1 MPSVPPHILPH
12 VLTDLRSRIARLAR
26 DPARRRAPA
35 IRFGLPALDRHLPDG
50 GLAIGA
56 LHEAAGTGPDTEH
69 AAAAAL
75 FAAGALARLRGP
87 VLWVLTRDDLFAPA
101 LAGVGLH
108 PDRLILAEA
117 GKQVLSVMEEGL
129 RHPGLAGVVGE
140 LDGRLTLTASR
151 RLQLAAEASGV
162 TAIVLR
168 RSRRQ
173 NPFRA
178 HSHDPSRAH
187 SHDLSRAHSH
197 DDPILAE
204 PNAAVTR
211 WRLAALPSAP
221 PLPRPLLG
229 APDVPGLGR
238 ARWRLELL
246 RCRGGDPAT
255 WIVEACDATGHLALV
270 AELSD
275 RSAAPLPGS
284 RTVGRHVVDGH
295 VVNGH
300 VADGRAIDGH
310 VGNRRAAG

>member
-1 MPSVPPHILPH
+1 VKSMPTIQTH
-12 VLTDLRSRIARLAR
+12 VLTDLRSRIARIAR

-35 IRFGLPALDRHLPDG
+35 IRFGIAALDRHLPDG

-87 VLWVLTRDDLFAPA
+87 VLWALTRDDLFAPA

-129 RHPGLAGVVGE
+129 RHRGLAGVVGE

-168 RSRRQ
+168 RARR
-173 NPFRA
+173 
-178 HSHDPSRAH
+178 
-187 SHDLSRAHSH
+187 H
-197 DDPILAE
+197 DDPALAE

-211 WRLAALPSAP
+211 WRLTALPSAP
-221 PLPRPLLG
+221 PLPR

-246 RCRGGDPAT
+246 RCRGGGPAT

-270 AELSD
+270 AELPD
-275 RSAAPLPGS
+275 RSAAPLPG
-284 RTVGRHVVDGH
+284 
-295 VVNGH
+295 
-300 VADGRAIDGH
+300 
-310 VGNRRAAG
+310 RRAADWRAAG

>member
-1 MPSVPPHILPH
+1 MPTVPPH
-12 VLTDLRSRIARLAR
+12 VLTDLRSRIARIVR
-26 DPARRRAPA
+26 DPTRRRAPA
-35 IRFGLPALDRHLPDG
+35 IRFGVAALDRHLPDG

-56 LHEAAGTGPDTEH
+56 LHEAAGTGLDTEH

-75 FAAGALARLRGP
+75 FAAGVLARLRGP
-87 VLWVLTRDDLFAPA
+87 VLWALSRDDLFAPA

-129 RHPGLAGVVGE
+129 RHRGLAGVVGE
-140 LDGRLTLTASR
+140 LDSTLTLTASR

-168 RSRRQ
+168 RSRR
-173 NPFRA
+173 
-178 HSHDPSRAH
+178 
-187 SHDLSRAHSH
+187 H

-211 WRLAALPSAP
+211 WRLTALPSAP
-221 PLPRPLLG
+221 PLPQASRLHM
-229 APDVPGLGR
+229 PDVPGLGR
-238 ARWRLELL
+238 ARWRLALL

-275 RSAAPLPGS
+275 RSAAPLPG
-284 RTVGRHVVDGH
+284 R
-295 VVNGH
+295 
-300 VADGRAIDGH
+300 RAIGW
-310 VGNRRAAG
+310 RSAG